1 MVRYN
6 RSYLAAIAQVPDHI
20 KKLYS
25 KLKNNI
31 LSYKGV
37 KTRINWKRETF
48 FLGKEAF
55 ACFIIRNKSL
65 CLCLAMDPK
74 RFSENDFKVIDL
86 SLHSNRSN
94 FPCMYQVLN
103 EEALLNAI
111 DMIQILLTEKVVEKV
126 DKAETNYMMPY
137 SSTEEL
143 IGKGLIRISVDSKN
157 K

>member
-1 MVRYN
+1 
-6 RSYLAAIAQVPDHI
+6 
-20 KKLYS
+20 
-25 KLKNNI
+25 
-31 LSYKGV
+31 
-37 KTRINWKRETF
+37 
-48 FLGKEAF
+48 
-55 ACFIIRNKSL
+55 
-65 CLCLAMDPK
+65 
-74 RFSENDFKVIDL
+74 
-86 SLHSNRSN
+86 
-94 FPCMYQVLN
+94 MYQVLN